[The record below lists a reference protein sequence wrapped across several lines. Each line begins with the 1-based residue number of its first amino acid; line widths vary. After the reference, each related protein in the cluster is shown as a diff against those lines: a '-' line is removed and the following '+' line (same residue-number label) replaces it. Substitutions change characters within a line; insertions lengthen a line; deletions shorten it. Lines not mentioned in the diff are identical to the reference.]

1 MKFENV
7 TKLTQEAVAQ
17 TMGADYEIT
26 VGVKD
31 DPDNPGQKIPDVQKV
46 GDANFAALDSSKL
59 VDIGR
64 DITENTTVGVD
75 AYVKALLV
83 SIGKLVVDAKR
94 YTAELPSLFI
104 DSFEWGGYIER
115 VYFSPQ
121 ALIDDEMYNLVDGKS
136 YDDHV
141 FYKPQVASK
150 IFQEAKTI
158 TCPISIVREQLKMS
172 FNSWDAMNSFLSGIY
187 TNVQNTIELAM
198 EAYAHALISVGITA
212 ASANGKTKHEVKLL
226 TEYKALHSSASGLT
240 PETALEDEDFMR
252 YALKRMSEHK
262 GYFKRYTT
270 AFNNGAIPTFTND
283 SDIELALLQAFASAA
298 KFGVR
303 ANTYNEKLIGIGDYD
318 EVAAWQAFKT
328 DTTSFDFATDSS
340 VEVALSKDDRYDWL
354 ATASGADNAFK
365 VENVVGVMYDHRAM
379 GICPHRSRVTQSY
392 TGVADFWN
400 SYYHE
405 LVNYILDLNYN
416 LVIFTLN

>member
-7 TKLTQEAVAQ
+7 TAMTREAVAQ
-17 TMGADYEIT
+17 TMGTDYEIT

-31 DPDNPGQKIPDVQKV
+31 DPENPGQKIPDRQKV
-46 GDANFAALDSSKL
+46 GDADFAKLDSSKL

-64 DITENTTVGVD
+64 DITEGTQVGVD
-75 AYVKALLV
+75 AYVKSLLTQM
-83 SIGKLVVDAKR
+83 GKMIVDAKR
-94 YTAELPSLFI
+94 YQAELPSLFV
-104 DSFEWGGYIER
+104 DNFEWGGYIER

-121 ALIDDEMYNLVDGKS
+121 ALIDDDMYNLVDGKS

-141 FYKPQVASK
+141 FYKPQVAAK
-150 IFQEAKTI
+150 IYQEAKTI
-158 TCPISIVREQLKMS
+158 TCPISIVRDQLKMA
-172 FNSWDAMNSFLSGIY
+172 FQSWDAMNSFLSGIY

-226 TEYKALHSSASGLT
+226 TEYKALHSSAASLT
-240 PETALEDEDFMR
+240 PVQALEDEDFMR
-252 YALKRMSEHK
+252 YALKRISEHK

-270 AFNNGAIPTFTND
+270 AFNNGAIPTFTNG

-328 DTTSFDFATDSS
+328 DTTTFDFATDAA
-340 VEVALSKDDRYDWL
+340 VDVALSKDDRYDWL
-354 ATASGADNAFK
+354 QSASGAADSFK
-365 VENVVGVMYDHRAM
+365 VENVVAVLYDHRTM
-379 GICPHRSRVTQSY
+379 GLCPHRSKVTTSY

-400 SYYHE
+400 EYYHE